1 MKLLV
6 VTQKVDKEDEN
17 LGAFYYWFEEFAKK
31 VESMAIIADAAGA
44 TDFPPHVQVEGL
56 GKNKGMGRIARLWKF
71 WELFSYYYARS
82 DAVFFH
88 QIPEFVLA
96 SSPFLLSLKRTSSL
110 WYAHGTVTK
119 KLKLAERLVDYI
131 FTSSPAGFR
140 IPSKK
145 VWHLGQAI
153 NMDLFKPSLNTVKR
167 QTGLQMITIGRLSPS
182 KNYESI
188 IKACSHLKKEWTQA
202 WTLSIVGGPIMPRDH
217 QYLAFLKKLV
227 KENGL
232 HSQIHFYGPRPYSEI
247 PSLLL
252 EHNLFINLS
261 ATGSL
266 DKAVLEAMASGITVL
281 TSNEAYRLVLPPQ
294 YFLNHASP
302 KFLAERIM
310 SLANLPQPN
319 QELHNIV
326 KENHDLEKTV
336 NKIISILSEPR
347 YKV

>member
-31 VESMAIIADAAGA
+31 VESMAIIADAVG
-44 TDFPPHVQVEGL
+44 TTYFPPHVQVEGL
-56 GKNKGMGRIARLWKF
+56 GKDKGRGRTARLWKF

-96 SSPFLLSLKRTSSL
+96 SSPFLLSLKRTSAL

-119 KLKLAERLVDYI
+119 KLKLAERLVDHI
-131 FTSSPAGFR
+131 FTSSPSGFR
-140 IPSKK
+140 LPSKK

-153 NMDLFKPSLNTVKR
+153 NTDLFKPSLGTVKR
-167 QTGLQMITIGRLSPS
+167 QAGLQMITIGRLSPS
-182 KNYESI
+182 KNYENI
-188 IKACSHLKKEWTQA
+188 IKACSHLKEKWIPP

-217 QYLAFLKKLV
+217 QYLTSLKKLV
-227 KENGL
+227 NESGL
-232 HSQIHFYGPRPYSEI
+232 HSQVHFYGPRPYSEI

-266 DKAVLEAMASGITVL
+266 DKAVLEAMASGLTVL
-281 TSNEAYRLVLPPQ
+281 TSNEAYRTLLPPQ
-294 YFLNHASP
+294 YFLSHASP

-310 SLANLPQPN
+310 SLVNLPRPN
-319 QELHNIV
+319 QELHNVV
-326 KENHDLEKTV
+326 KENHGLEKTV